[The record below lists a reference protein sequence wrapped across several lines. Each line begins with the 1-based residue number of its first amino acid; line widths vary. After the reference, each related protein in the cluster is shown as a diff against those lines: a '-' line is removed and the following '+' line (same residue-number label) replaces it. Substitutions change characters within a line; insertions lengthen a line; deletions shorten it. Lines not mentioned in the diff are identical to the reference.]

1 MLLQNQQNFHNKDD
15 KLLAKVTR
23 DLERFKQLFFILID
37 TAQEKLH
44 ELEAKRKMVPK
55 FDDAHYKLMDI
66 ECEILSNLITVYN
79 IFVDSYILDLGLFKW
94 PKLSIAKNNP
104 ETLSK
109 LYMITFT
116 KLQEIQ
122 IRLAQIIPPILY
134 NARDS
139 DKKDQEKAIYLL
151 HYLMLDYSRAKAIR
165 EFEHMLDGFEYYGL
179 GEEFKPVMD
188 MLLKHKMRTSFSR
201 SACPRQS

>member
-1 MLLQNQQNFHNKDD
+1 
-15 KLLAKVTR
+15 
-23 DLERFKQLFFILID
+23 
-37 TAQEKLH
+37 
-44 ELEAKRKMVPK
+44 MVPK
-55 FDDAHYKLMDI
+55 FDDYHYKLMDI
-66 ECEILSNLITVYN
+66 ECEILSNLITVYKK
-79 IFVDSYILDLGLFKW
+79 FVDSYILDLGLFKW

-139 DKKDQEKAIYLL
+139 
-151 HYLMLDYSRAKAIR
+151 AKAIR
-165 EFEHMLDGFEYYGL
+165 EFEHM
-179 GEEFKPVMD
+179 
-188 MLLKHKMRTSFSR
+188 
-201 SACPRQS
+201 QS

>member
-15 KLLAKVTR
+15 KLLAKVTG
-23 DLERFKQLFFILID
+23 DLERFKQPFFILID
-37 TAQEKLH
+37 RAQEKLH
-44 ELEAKRKMVPK
+44 ELEAERKMVPK
-55 FDDAHYKLMDI
+55 FDDSHHKLMDI
-66 ECEILSNLITVYN
+66 ECGILSKLIIVYKKFAN
-79 IFVDSYILDLGLFKW
+79 SYILD
-94 PKLSIAKNNP
+94 LSIAKNNP

-122 IRLAQIIPPILY
+122 IRLAQIIPQILY

-151 HYLMLDYSRAKAIR
+151 HYLMLDYSRAKPIR
-165 EFEHMLDGFEYYGL
+165 EFEHMLDGLEYYGL

-188 MLLKHKMRTSFSR
+188 MLLKQNEDDLIAAHSISFKKMTRDNT
-201 SACPRQS
+201 

>member
-23 DLERFKQLFFILID
+23 DLERFKQPFFILID

-44 ELEAKRKMVPK
+44 ELEAKRKMVPE
-55 FDDAHYKLMDI
+55 FDDYHTKLMDI
-66 ECEILSNLITVYN
+66 ECEILSKLITVYAK
-79 IFVDSYILDLGLFKW
+79 FADSYILDLGLFKW

-151 HYLMLDYSRAKAIR
+151 HYLMLGYSRAKPIR

-179 GEEFKPVMD
+179 GEEFKPVMH
-188 MLLKHKMRTSFSR
+188 MLLKHKKRTFSR
-201 SACPRQS
+201 SAFDQ